1 MIGIEIVKQ
10 LRRPRPWVVLGVMA
24 AISVLITI
32 VIGVTRPR
40 LAERIGDFGSV
51 TTNTSGFTL
60 PLIAISAFVL
70 FLLPLGVAM
79 FAGESVASEAS
90 WGSLRYVLARPISR
104 ARLLAVKAG
113 VAGTLSLVAVVV
125 VPAVSLL
132 TGALAF
138 GWQPLTV
145 LDLQHTTPFHV
156 AAATFSPVTALAV
169 LALASGLVACAMA
182 STFAFGLLL
191 STVTSRP
198 FSAMA
203 GAVGL
208 GLASRALDNVPRLH
222 ALGPWLPLTDGST
235 TLWTG
240 LFFRHVDAGAVGHLL
255 LVQGLYAA
263 AFLAAAWYRFARAD
277 VLT

>member
-1 MIGIEIVKQ
+1 MTSVEIVKQ
-10 LRRPRPWVVLGVMA
+10 LRRPRPWVVLGMMA
-24 AISVLITI
+24 AISVLLTI
-32 VIGVTRPR
+32 VIGLTRPR
-40 LAERIGDFGSV
+40 LAERVGDFASV

-70 FLLPLGVAM
+70 FLLPLGVAV
-79 FAGESVASEAS
+79 FAGEAVAGEAS
-90 WGSLRYVLARPISR
+90 WGSLRYVLARPVSR
-104 ARLLAVKAG
+104 AKVLAVKAG
-113 VAGTLSLVAVVV
+113 VAGSLSLAAVLV

-132 TGALAF
+132 AGALVF

-156 AAATFSPVTALAV
+156 AAATFSPSSALAA
-169 LALASGLVACAMA
+169 LALASGLVACALA
-182 STFAFGLLL
+182 STFAFGILL
-191 STVTSRP
+191 STITSRP

-208 GLASRALDNVPRLH
+208 GLASRALDNIPGLH

-240 LFFRHVDAGAVGHLL
+240 LFFRHVDASAVGHLL
-255 LVQGLYAA
+255 LVQGLYAV
-263 AFLAAAWYRFARAD
+263 AFLTAAWYRFTQAD
-277 VLT
+277 VLS

>member
-1 MIGIEIVKQ
+1 MIGIELLKQ

-24 AISVLITI
+24 VISILLTM
-32 VIGVTRPR
+32 VIGLTRPS

-60 PLIAISAFVL
+60 PPVAISAFVL
-70 FLLPLGVAM
+70 FLLPLGVAV
-79 FAGESVASEAS
+79 FAGESVAGEAS
-90 WGSLRYVLARPISR
+90 WGSLRYVLARPVSR
-104 ARLLAVKAG
+104 SRVLAAKMG
-113 VAGTLSLVAVVV
+113 VAGALSVAAVVI
-125 VPAVSLL
+125 VPALSLL

-138 GWQPLTV
+138 GWRPLTV
-145 LDLQHTTPFHV
+145 LDIQHTTPFHL
-156 AAATFSPVTALAV
+156 AAATFSPTAALAP
-169 LALASGLVACAMA
+169 LALATGLVAVAMA

-208 GLASRALDNVPRLH
+208 GLVSRALDNIPGLH

-235 TLWTG
+235 TVWSG

-255 LVQGLYAA
+255 LVQGLYTA
-263 AFLAAAWYRFARAD
+263 AFLAAAWYRFTRAD